1 MGYSVTVAR
10 VTLDH
15 LVQVRIL
22 VPQYCKPS
30 TSLQKEMNRLLD
42 DFLRRED
49 FFHPGNYPL
58 LDISETYNNI
68 IVKAELPG
76 IAPKDVDVSTSGDIL
91 TIKGEKK
98 EEKEQKGK
106 HFHRVERSYGS
117 FSRTISLPKSVNI
130 DAVKAEYK
138 NGILEINL
146 PKIEEAKARK
156 IEVKTVD

>member
-1 MGYSVTVAR
+1 M
-10 VTLDH
+10 
-15 LVQVRIL
+15 
-22 VPQYCKPS
+22 
-30 TSLQKEMNRLLD
+30 
-42 DFLRRED
+42 
-49 FFHPGNYPL
+49 
-58 LDISETYNNI
+58 LDISETNDSI

-117 FSRTISLPKSVNI
+117 FSRTINLPKSVNI

-138 NGILEINL
+138 NGILEMNL